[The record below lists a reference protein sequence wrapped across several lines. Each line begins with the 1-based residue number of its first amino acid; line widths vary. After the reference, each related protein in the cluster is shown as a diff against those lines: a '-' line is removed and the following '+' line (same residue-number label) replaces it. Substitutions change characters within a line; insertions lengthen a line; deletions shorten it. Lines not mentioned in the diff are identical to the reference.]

1 MKNDRNRPILYI
13 DKLTTPE
20 SREARQ
26 LLARAGFD
34 VDVRIAPRYYR
45 AAYGAPV
52 LLGLFTR
59 FQGLD
64 GIRSLLAQRGLTKPD
79 ALR

>member
-1 MKNDRNRPILYI
+1 MRNNRNRPILYV
-13 DKLTTPE
+13 DKIATPE
-20 SREARQ
+20 SQEAKQ
-26 LLARAGFD
+26 LLLRAGFH
-34 VDVRIAPRYYR
+34 VDVKIAPRYYR

-64 GIRSLLAQRGLTKPD
+64 GIRSLVAQRGLTGPNV
-79 ALR
+79 LR